1 MKPIFK
7 ELMSILVI
15 PAVYNKN
22 PADYNNLLNF
32 QI

>member
-7 ELMSILVI
+7 ELVSILVI

-22 PADYNNLLNF
+22 PADYKNLLNF
-32 QI
+32 